1 MLEVRKLAEDEEE
14 KFLLSFQAI
23 IFETCVQ
30 ILKKIKLIEE
40 NIYCAGWIQDKLCSS
55 SSNLLF

>member
-1 MLEVRKLAEDEEE
+1 MLEVIKLVEDGEE

-40 NIYCAGWIQDKLCSS
+40 KIYRAG
-55 SSNLLF
+55 